1 MKEKHN
7 ELYEAP
13 ITEVLEVKY
22 EGVICASG
30 DVPASMNN
38 PFYEEDI

>member
-7 ELYEAP
+7 DLYEAP

-30 DVPASMNN
+30 EVNAFMGET
-38 PFYEEDI
+38 FTEETI